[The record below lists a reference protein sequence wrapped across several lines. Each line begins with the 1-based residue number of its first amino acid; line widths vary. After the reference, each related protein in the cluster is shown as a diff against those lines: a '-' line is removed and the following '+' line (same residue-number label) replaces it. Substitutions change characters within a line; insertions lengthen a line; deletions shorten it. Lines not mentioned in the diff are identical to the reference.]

1 MIKSES
7 PGTCARM
14 STPVLPIVLLTMT
27 LTCLSSCTNLEG
39 KFTETEHADLWTFAD
54 QTIALMRGPD
64 LEMREDDMV
73 LTREYINPLDSSV
86 VRNIEISGQR
96 QQLFDALVQYSIN
109 IANFDLTS
117 SSDEERIATFAE
129 YVESFRTRMVENVG
143 LPEKDFSHVMEDIR
157 QQTVFLNAVQAAQP
171 IANTV
176 GRFGQQLIGE
186 YETTIDEIASHMDG
200 AIEQEYAS
208 LKSYEASLEEQRNEI
223 LISLG
228 ALYQR
233 EMTNKLD
240 LSDEEL
246 KLVASLQNIQEL
258 YQELSPRRELYFE
271 THLEL
276 DQLYAD
282 ALDDAMRT
290 RLTLLVWTRAHER
303 MASGVVDSADWFS
316 YKDIGV
322 AVLKVGRR
330 YLR

>member
-1 MIKSES
+1 MTKSECQ
-7 PGTCARM
+7 GTYARNSATILRCA
-14 STPVLPIVLLTMT
+14 LLTIL
-27 LTCLSSCTNLEG
+27 LTCLASCNSLEG
-39 KFTETEHADLWTFAD
+39 KFTESVTADLGTFAD
-54 QTIALMRGPD
+54 QTIAMMRAPD

-73 LTREYINPLDSSV
+73 LTREYINPLHSSV
-86 VRNIEISGQR
+86 VRNIEISR
-96 QQLFDALVQYSIN
+96 RKQLLLDALVQYSLN

-129 YVESFRTRMVENVG
+129 YVASFRIRMIENVG
-143 LPEKDFSHVMEDIR
+143 LPEEDFSHVVEDIR

-176 GRFGQQLIGE
+176 GSFGQQLIGE
-186 YETTIDEIASHMDG
+186 YETTIDEIALHMDG

-208 LKSYEASLEEQRNEI
+208 LRSYEASLEEDRNEM

-233 EMTNKLD
+233 EMTNNQD

-246 KLVASLQNIQEL
+246 KLVASLKDIEEL
-258 YQELSPRRELYFE
+258 YQELSPRRKLYFD
-271 THLEL
+271 THREL

-282 ALDDAMRT
+282 ALDDAMRI

-303 MASGVVDSADWFS
+303 MASGTVDSADWFS

-322 AVLKVGRR
+322 AALKVGRR
-330 YLR
+330 YFR